1 METVTTH
8 KAKTELSKLLKRAEE
23 GESILVAR
31 GNKPV
36 AMIVPPPHAA
46 VHKGRG
52 FGAWKGQV
60 VIPDSFF
67 DPMSAEELRA
77 WEVGAIE
84 PDS

>member
-52 FGAWKGQV
+52 FGAWQGQV

-67 DPMSAEELRA
+67 YLMSDEELRS
-77 WEVGAIE
+77 WEAGPIE
-84 PDS
+84 PAA